1 MMITPRS
8 TPHRPDHRR
17 AVAPLLLAAA
27 LLLPALG
34 CGRETPAPATAEQ
47 VFRFRLREDPPTLDP
62 ALSTD
67 NLSEAVLF
75 NLFRGLVVLDPETL
89 QVRPA
94 VAASWTLSPDHRTY
108 TFTLRDDAVFHNG
121 RAVTAED
128 VVYSFTRMLRHDT
141 QAPRPYILEPIEG
154 AREFEDGKAATITG
168 LRAVDPHTVTIRL
181 ARPYAP
187 FLGMLTMINAAIVP
201 REVYEDPARAY
212 LRAPVGCGPFRF
224 SRWEQSNFIELLAF
238 DRYYGGRPA
247 VDRITVRIIEN
258 LVSALQEYRRGGL
271 DSLDEVP
278 APDDALYPELK
289 DEIHRYPF
297 IAIGYFGFNLARP
310 PFKGNVALRKAINYA
325 VDKNY
330 LWNVLLP
337 DSSLPGRGLI
347 PPGIPGYDPELPGY
361 PHDPDKARRLLAEAG
376 YPEGHGLA
384 PIEIWVNT
392 SEENRR
398 IAQQVQADLKR
409 VGIPTT
415 LREVD
420 WGAYLHA
427 VEGTPETPGD
437 AQMFR
442 FAWNL
447 DYPDA
452 DAILRPLLDSH
463 NLGPAGNHVRYVNPA
478 FDRLLD
484 QALDEPDPEA
494 RATLYRRAERMA
506 VMDDA
511 VFLFLSYYQSSTL
524 FKPYVKGLVLTPL
537 GEFRIPLERIH
548 IERAGP

>member
-1 MMITPRS
+1 GGRK
-8 TPHRPDHRR
+8 
-17 AVAPLLLAAA
+17 
-27 LLLPALG
+27 PASSAG
-34 CGRETPAPATAEQ
+34 EQ

-75 NLFRGLVVLDPETL
+75 NLFRGLVQLDPETL

-94 VAASWTLSPDHRTY
+94 VAASWSLTPDHRTY
-108 TFTLRDDAVFHNG
+108 TFRLRDDAVFHNG
-121 RAVTAED
+121 RPVTADD
-128 VVYSFTRMLRHDT
+128 VVYSFTRMLRRDT
-141 QAPRPYILEPIEG
+141 QAPRPYILEPIDG
-154 AREFEDGKAATITG
+154 AREFEEGRAASIAG
-168 LRAVDPHTVTIRL
+168 LRATDAHTVTIRL
-181 ARPYAP
+181 TRPYAP

-201 REVYEDPARAY
+201 REVYDDPARAY

-238 DRYYGGRPA
+238 DRYYDGRPTI
-247 VDRITVRIIEN
+247 DRITIRIIEN
-258 LVSALQEYRRGGL
+258 LTSALQEYRRGGL
-271 DSLDEVP
+271 DSLDQVP

-297 IAIGYFGFNLARP
+297 IATGYFGFNLARA

-325 VDKNY
+325 VDKDY
-330 LWNVLLP
+330 LWNVLMP
-337 DSSLPGRGLI
+337 GQSLPGRGLI
-347 PPGIPGYDPELPGY
+347 PPGIPGYDPDLPGY
-361 PHDPDKARRLLAEAG
+361 PHDADRARRLLAEAG
-376 YPEGHGLA
+376 YPDGRGLA

-398 IAQQVQADLKR
+398 LAQQVQADLKT

-420 WGAYLHA
+420 WAAYLHA
-427 VEGTPETPGD
+427 VEGTADTPGE

-452 DAILRPLLDSH
+452 DAILRPLLYSH
-463 NLGPAGNHVRYVNPA
+463 NLGPAGNHVRYVNPT
-478 FDRLLD
+478 FDHLLD

-494 RATLYRRAERMA
+494 RAALYRRAERIA

-511 VFLFLSYYQSSTL
+511 VFLFLSYYESSTL

-537 GEFRIPLERIH
+537 GEFRIPLEAIRIV
-548 IERAGP
+548 RAGP